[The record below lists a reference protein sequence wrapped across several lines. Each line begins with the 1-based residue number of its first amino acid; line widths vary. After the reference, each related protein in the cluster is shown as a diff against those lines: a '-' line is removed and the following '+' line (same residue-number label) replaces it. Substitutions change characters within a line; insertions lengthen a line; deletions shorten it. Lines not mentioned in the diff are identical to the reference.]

1 MLADLKK
8 VKCKGLEDMVYRM
21 ELTYDEIVD
30 ILDVKYIAGST
41 IGKTTALGI
50 SEISDI
56 SLILKSSLPKG
67 VKVNNTIHDIRLKS
81 NLTTYKTIKF
91 SNKSFF
97 YTILGFMESHSGALG
112 DILGFVQLIPG
123 SYKSDKPLNNTGI
136 DKTHIKADFNNGIIA
151 NGFREPIVYCFP
163 LDQPPGY
170 KILSIKFFKKVNKSL
185 LSRQSLLR
193 RR

>member
-8 VKCKGLEDMVYRM
+8 VKCKSLEDMVYRM

-30 ILDVKYIAGST
+30 ILDVKYIGGST

-50 SEISDI
+50 SEISD
-56 SLILKSSLPKG
+56 SNLILKSSRPKG
-67 VKVNNTIHDIRLKS
+67 VKVKNTIDDIRLKS

-91 SNKSFF
+91 TNKSFF

-112 DILGFVQLIPG
+112 DISGFVQLIPG
-123 SYKSDKPLNNTGI
+123 SYKSDKPFDNTGI
-136 DKTHIKADFNNGIIA
+136 DKIHIKADFNNGIIA
-151 NGFREPIVYCFP
+151 NGIRELIVYCFP

-170 KILSIKFFKKVNKSL
+170 KIFSIKLFRKVNKSL
-185 LSRQSLLR
+185 LSRQSILR
-193 RR
+193 RQ

>member
-8 VKCKGLEDMVYRM
+8 VKCKSLEDMVYRM

-30 ILDVKYIAGST
+30 ILDVKYIGGST

-50 SEISDI
+50 SEISD
-56 SLILKSSLPKG
+56 SNLILKSSRPKG
-67 VKVNNTIHDIRLKS
+67 VKVKNTIDDIRLKS

-91 SNKSFF
+91 TNKSFF

-112 DILGFVQLIPG
+112 DISGFVQLIPG

-136 DKTHIKADFNNGIIA
+136 DKIHIKADFNNGIIA
-151 NGFREPIVYCFP
+151 NGIREPIVYCFH

-170 KILSIKFFKKVNKSL
+170 KIFSIKFFKKVNKSL